1 MAEEFVQS
9 VEDGVHLSKRIYF
22 GKDRAV
28 APPKPMTAME
38 KASQSYLPESPMLY
52 AVICDPAIV
61 DNPDIPS
68 YQPHV
73 HGRCDPPALIPLQMN
88 GISLDADC
96 YLDTAFITVTGSWRV
111 HCVMG
116 SRSCDC
122 RIAVPM
128 GEQGSILGVEVEL
141 PRKSY
146 CTKILTMDDESETE
160 KVAKIEDGCFLKPH
174 IFTLTI
180 PQVDGGTNIS
190 VTIRWS
196 QKLLYCNGQLTLD
209 VPFSFPDFVT
219 PAGKKISKK
228 EKIQLNVNSGPGT
241 EVMCKT
247 TSHPLKERHRQAG
260 KLGFYYESDV
270 LNWSSGNFIF
280 SYTVSSGHTCGSVLL
295 QSPPLLDS
303 DQREIFCCSLFPGDQ
318 QCRKTN
324 GNLLVILLHLA
335 SIEPYDVPSSCQIA
349 SCSSRSKNV
358 FRKEVVF
365 VVDISG
371 SMKGKP
377 IEDTK
382 QALSMALSK
391 LDSQDLFNIIAFN
404 SEKYLF
410 SSSLELATKKAI
422 ENATQ
427 WIGTNFIAGGGTN
440 ILNPMTQA
448 MEMFSYTQQHIP
460 IIFLVTDGAVE
471 DERHICEDCSATIRH
486 LNHDVLD
493 LGSSHLGLFCNHYFL
508 RMLAVMSRG
517 HYNAAYDVDSIEV
530 RMEQLFSR
538 ASSVILANIAFEN
551 LDGLEE
557 FEVFPAP
564 VPDLSSEGPL
574 VLSGRYRGV
583 FPETLKA
590 KGVLADLSNFS
601 LDLKAVQAKDIPL
614 DKVLARQQVELLTA
628 QAWLT
633 ENKDLEQKIA
643 QTSIQNAIISEYTR
657 MILIE
662 TNRGKL
668 VTQSTSK
675 QKVST
680 APKKIEEPKLQK
692 KILLQN
698 LGVGFGDCSATV
710 ENIPPGISETKP
722 ETAEILAKAASNC
735 CGKMCGICCIQTCS
749 KMNDQCAIVLTQFLG
764 AMACLGCLSC
774 CEICC
779 SVNDG

>member
-1 MAEEFVQS
+1 MAEEFVKS
-9 VEDGVHLSKRIYF
+9 VEDGVHLAKRIYF

-28 APPKPMTAME
+28 APPKPMTAMA
-38 KASQSYLPESPMLY
+38 KASLSYLPESPMLY
-52 AVICDPAIV
+52 AVIGDPAIV

-88 GISLDADC
+88 GISLEADC

-146 CTKILTMDDESETE
+146 STKIVTLDDESKTE

-174 IFTLTI
+174 IFTLSI

-228 EKIQLNVNSGPGT
+228 EKIQLNVNSGPGI
-241 EVMCKT
+241 EVICKS
-247 TSHPLKERHRQAG
+247 TSHPLKERQRQAG
-260 KLGFYYESDV
+260 KLGFLYESDV
-270 LNWSSGNFIF
+270 LNWSRANFVF
-280 SYTVSSGHTCGSVLL
+280 SYAVSSSHTCGNVLL
-295 QSPPLLDS
+295 QSPPPLDS
-303 DQREIFCCSLFPGDQ
+303 DQREMFCFSLFPGDQ
-318 QCRKTN
+318 QCGK
-324 GNLLVILLHLA
+324 
-335 SIEPYDVPSSCQIA
+335 
-349 SCSSRSKNV
+349 V
-358 FRKEVVF
+358 FTKEVIF

-382 QALSMALSK
+382 QALCMALSK

-404 SEKYLF
+404 NEKYLF

-440 ILNPMTQA
+440 ILNPLTQA

-460 IIFLVTDGAVE
+460 MIFLVTDGAVE
-471 DERHICEDCSATIRH
+471 DERHIC
-486 LNHDVLD
+486 DVLK
-493 LGSSHLGLFCNHYFL
+493 SHLMQKQMICPRLYAFGIGLFCNHYFL
-508 RMLAVMSRG
+508 RMLAMMSRG

-530 RMEQLFSR
+530 RVEQLFSR
-538 ASSVILANIAFEN
+538 ASSVILADIAFEN

-557 FEVFPAP
+557 FEVFPTP
-564 VPDLSSEGPL
+564 VPDLSSKGPL

-583 FPETLKA
+583 FPDTLKA

-601 LDLKAVQAKDIPL
+601 LDLKAIQTKDIPL
-614 DKVLARQQVELLTA
+614 DKQRQQIELLTA

-643 QTSIQNAIISEYTR
+643 QTSIQKGVISEYTR

-662 TNRGKL
+662 TDKGK
-668 VTQSTSK
+668 VITESTTNTK
-675 QKVST
+675 RKVST
-680 APKKIEEPKLQK
+680 APTKIEEPKIQK
-692 KILLQN
+692 ETLLQN
-698 LGVGFGDCSATV
+698 LGAGFGNYSATN
-710 ENIPPGISETKP
+710 ENISPGTTETKP
-722 ETAEILAKAASNC
+722 ETAEFLAKAASNC
-735 CGKMCGICCIQTCS
+735 CGKTCEICCCMCCIRTCS

-764 AMACLGCLSC
+764 SLACLGCFAC
-774 CEICC
+774 CELCC

>member
-1 MAEEFVQS
+1 MAEEFVKS
-9 VEDGVHLSKRIYF
+9 VEDGVHLAKRIYF
-22 GKDRAV
+22 VKDRAV
-28 APPKPMTAME
+28 APPKPMSAMD
-38 KASQSYLPESPMLY
+38 KASRSYLPESPMLY
-52 AVICDPAIV
+52 AVIGDPAIV

-88 GISLDADC
+88 GISLEADC
-96 YLDTAFITVTGSWRV
+96 YLDTAFITVKGSWRV

-128 GEQGSILGVEVEL
+128 GEKGSILGVEVEL

-146 CTKILTMDDESETE
+146 STKIVTLDDETETE
-160 KVAKIEDGCFLKPH
+160 KVAKIEDGCFLNPH

-241 EVMCKT
+241 EVLCKT
-247 TSHPLKERHRQAG
+247 TSHPLKERQRQPG
-260 KLGFYYESDV
+260 KLGFFYESEV
-270 LNWSSGNFIF
+270 LNWSSGNFVF
-280 SYTVSSGHTCGSVLL
+280 LYTVSSSHIYGSVLF
-295 QSPPLLDS
+295 QSSPPLDN
-303 DQREIFCCSLFPGDQ
+303 DQREMFCCSLFPGDQ
-318 QCRKTN
+318 QCLK
-324 GNLLVILLHLA
+324 
-335 SIEPYDVPSSCQIA
+335 
-349 SCSSRSKNV
+349 V
-358 FRKEVVF
+358 FRKEVIF
-365 VVDISG
+365 VVDLSG

-377 IEDTK
+377 IEATK
-382 QALSMALSK
+382 QALCTALSK
-391 LDSQDLFNIIAFN
+391 FDSQDLFNIIAFN
-404 SEKYLF
+404 SEKNLF
-410 SSSLELATKKAI
+410 SSSLELATKNTI

-440 ILNPMTQA
+440 ILDPLTQA
-448 MEMFSYTQQHIP
+448 MEMFSCTQQHIP
-460 IIFLVTDGAVE
+460 IVFLITDGAVE
-471 DERHICEDCSATIRH
+471 DERHIY
-486 LNHDVLD
+486 DVLK
-493 LGSSHLGLFCNHYFL
+493 SHLMQNQMISPRLYTFGIGLFCNHYFL
-508 RMLAVMSRG
+508 RMLAVASRG
-517 HYNAAYDVDSIEV
+517 HYNAAYDVDSIEI

-557 FEVFPAP
+557 FEVFPTP

-574 VLSGRYRGV
+574 VMSGRYRGV
-583 FPETLKA
+583 FPESLKA

-601 LDLKAVQAKDIPL
+601 LDLKAIQAKDMPL

-643 QTSIQNAIISEYTR
+643 QTSIQNGVISEYTR

-662 TNRGKL
+662 TDRGKV
-668 VTQSTSK
+668 VTESTSK
-675 QKVST
+675 RKVST
-680 APKKIEEPKLQK
+680 APKKIEETKLQK
-692 KILLQN
+692 RILLQN
-698 LGVGFGDCSATV
+698 HGPGFGNCSATV
-710 ENIPPGISETKP
+710 ENIPPGATGTKL

-735 CGKMCGICCIQTCS
+735 CGKMCDICCCMCCARICS
-749 KMNDQCAIVLTQFLG
+749 RMNDQCAIVLTQFLG
-764 AMACLGCLSC
+764 SLACLGCFAC
-774 CEICC
+774 CELCC
-779 SVNDG
+779 SGNDG

>member
-1 MAEEFVQS
+1 MKS
-9 VEDGVHLSKRIYF
+9 VEDGVHLAKRIYF

-38 KASQSYLPESPMLY
+38 KASLSYLPESPMLY
-52 AVICDPAIV
+52 AVIGDPAIV

-88 GISLDADC
+88 GISLEADC

-146 CTKILTMDDESETE
+146 STKIVTLDDESETE
-160 KVAKIEDGCFLKPH
+160 KVAKVEDGCFLKPH
-174 IFTLTI
+174 IFTLSI

-228 EKIQLNVNSGPGT
+228 EKIQLNVNSGPGI
-241 EVMCKT
+241 EVICKS
-247 TSHPLKERHRQAG
+247 TSHPLKERQRQAG
-260 KLGFYYESDV
+260 KLGFFYESDV
-270 LNWSSGNFIF
+270 LNWSRANFVF
-280 SYTVSSGHTCGSVLL
+280 SYAVSSSHTYGNVLL
-295 QSPPLLDS
+295 QSPPPLDS

-318 QCRKTN
+318 QCRK
-324 GNLLVILLHLA
+324 
-335 SIEPYDVPSSCQIA
+335 
-349 SCSSRSKNV
+349 V

-382 QALSMALSK
+382 QALCTALSK

-410 SSSLELATKKAI
+410 SSSLELATKKSI

-440 ILNPMTQA
+440 ILNPLTQA

-471 DERHICEDCSATIRH
+471 DERHIC
-486 LNHDVLD
+486 NVLK
-493 LGSSHLGLFCNHYFL
+493 SHLMQKQMICPRLYTFGIGLFCNHYFL

-530 RMEQLFSR
+530 RVEQLFSR

-557 FEVFPAP
+557 FEVFPTP
-564 VPDLSSEGPL
+564 VPDLSSKGPL

-583 FPETLKA
+583 FPDTLKA

-601 LDLKAVQAKDIPL
+601 LDLKAIQTKDIPL
-614 DKVLARQQVELLTA
+614 DKVLARQQIELLTA

-643 QTSIQNAIISEYTR
+643 QTSIQNGVISEYTR

-662 TNRGKL
+662 TDKGK
-668 VTQSTSK
+668 VITESTSK
-675 QKVST
+675 RKVST
-680 APKKIEEPKLQK
+680 APKKIEEPKLQRK
-692 KILLQN
+692 TLLQN
-698 LGVGFGDCSATV
+698 LGAGFGNYSATI
-710 ENIPPGISETKP
+710 ENISPGITETKP

-735 CGKMCGICCIQTCS
+735 CGKMCDICCCMCCIRTCS

-764 AMACLGCLSC
+764 SLACLGCFAC
-774 CEICC
+774 CELCC
-779 SVNDG
+779 SGNDG

>member
-1 MAEEFVQS
+1 MAEEFVKA

-52 AVICDPAIV
+52 AVINDPAIV

-88 GISLDADC
+88 GISLEADC
-96 YLDTAFITVTGSWRV
+96 YLDNMAFITVTGSWRV

-122 RIAVPM
+122 RIAIPM

-141 PRKSY
+141 PRKTY
-146 CTKILTMDDESETE
+146 CTKIVAVDDESGTE
-160 KVAKIEDGCFLKPH
+160 KLAKIEDGCFLTPQ

-196 QKLLYCNGQLTLD
+196 QKLLYSNGQLTLD

-247 TSHPLKERHRQAG
+247 TSHPLKERQRQAG
-260 KLGFYYESDV
+260 KLGFLYESEV
-270 LNWSSGNFIF
+270 LNWSSCNFVF
-280 SYTVSSGHTCGSVLL
+280 SYTVSSTHISGSVLL
-295 QSPPLLDS
+295 QSPPLLDT
-303 DQREIFCCSLFPGDQ
+303 DQREMFCCSLFPGDQ
-318 QCRKTN
+318 QCRK
-324 GNLLVILLHLA
+324 
-335 SIEPYDVPSSCQIA
+335 
-349 SCSSRSKNV
+349 V

-382 QALSMALSK
+382 QALCTALSK

-427 WIGTNFIAGGGTN
+427 WIGTNFVAGGGTN
-440 ILNPMTQA
+440 ILNPLTQA
-448 MEMFSYTQQHIP
+448 MEMFSYSQQHIP
-460 IIFLVTDGAVE
+460 VIFLVTDGAVE
-471 DERHICEDCSATIRH
+471 DERHIC
-486 LNHDVLD
+486 DVLK
-493 LGSSHLGLFCNHYFL
+493 SHLMQNQMICPRLCTLGIGLFCNHYFL
-508 RMLAVMSRG
+508 RMLAMMSHG
-517 HYNAAYDVDSIEV
+517 HYAAAYDVDSIEV

-538 ASSVILANIAFEN
+538 ASSVILANISFEN

-557 FEVFPAP
+557 FEVLPTST
-564 VPDLSSEGPL
+564 PDLSSEGPL

-583 FPETLKA
+583 FPEMLKA

-601 LDLKAVQAKDIPL
+601 VDLKVVQAKDIPL
-614 DKVLARQQVELLTA
+614 DKVLARQQVELITA

-643 QTSIQNAIISEYTR
+643 QTSIQHAVISEYTR
-657 MILIE
+657 MILME
-662 TNRGKL
+662 TDRGKL
-668 VTQSTSK
+668 VTESTSK
-675 QKVST
+675 RKVST
-680 APKKIEEPKLQK
+680 AAAKIEEPKLEK

-698 LGVGFGDCSATV
+698 LAVGFGNYSATV
-710 ENIPPGISETKP
+710 ENIPPGASETKP

-735 CGKMCGICCIQTCS
+735 CGKMCDICCCMCCIRTCS

-764 AMACLGCLSC
+764 SLACLGCFAC
-774 CEICC
+774 CELCC
-779 SVNDG
+779 SGNDG

>member
-1 MAEEFVQS
+1 MAEEFVKS
-9 VEDGVHLSKRIYF
+9 VEDGVHLSRRIYF

-28 APPKPMTAME
+28 APPKPMTAMD
-38 KASQSYLPESPMLY
+38 KASQSYLPQSPMMY
-52 AVICDPAIV
+52 AVIGDPAIV

-88 GISLDADC
+88 GISLEADC

-116 SRSCDC
+116 SRGCDC

-146 CTKILTMDDESETE
+146 CTKIVPPDDESETE
-160 KVAKIEDGCFLKPH
+160 KVANIEDRCFLKPH
-174 IFTLTI
+174 IFILTI

-241 EVMCKT
+241 EVLCKT
-247 TSHPLKERHRQAG
+247 ASHPLKEQRRQAG
-260 KLGFYYESDV
+260 KLGFFYESEV
-270 LNWSSGNFIF
+270 LNWSSSNFVF
-280 SYTVSSGHTCGSVLL
+280 SYTVSSGHTYGSVLL
-295 QSPPLLDS
+295 QSPSLLDS
-303 DQREIFCCSLFPGDQ
+303 DQREMFCCSLFPGDQ
-318 QCRKTN
+318 QCRK
-324 GNLLVILLHLA
+324 
-335 SIEPYDVPSSCQIA
+335 
-349 SCSSRSKNV
+349 V

-377 IEDTK
+377 IEYTK
-382 QALSMALSK
+382 QALCMALSK
-391 LDSQDLFNIIAFN
+391 LDSQDLFTIIAFN

-410 SSSLELATKKAI
+410 SSSLELATEKAI
-422 ENATQ
+422 ETATQ

-440 ILNPMTQA
+440 ILNPLTQA
-448 MEMFSYTQQHIP
+448 MEMFSYTQQHMP

-471 DERHICEDCSATIRH
+471 DERHICDI
-486 LNHDVLD
+486 LK
-493 LGSSHLGLFCNHYFL
+493 SHLMQNQMTCPRLYTFGIGLFCNHYFL
-508 RMLAVMSRG
+508 RMLAVMSHG

-530 RMEQLFSR
+530 RMGQLFSR

-557 FEVFPAP
+557 FEVFPSP

-590 KGVLADLSNFS
+590 KGVLADMNSFS

-614 DKVLARQQVELLTA
+614 DKVLARQQVELVTA
-628 QAWLT
+628 QAWLSK
-633 ENKDLEQKIA
+633 NKDLEQKIA
-643 QTSIQNAIISEYTR
+643 QTSIQNGVISEYTC

-662 TNRGKL
+662 TDRGKA
-668 VTQSTSK
+668 VTESTSK
-675 QKVST
+675 RKVST
-680 APKKIEEPKLQK
+680 VPKKIEESKLQK

-698 LGVGFGDCSATV
+698 LGAGFGNYGATV
-710 ENIPPGISETKP
+710 ENIPPGATETRP
-722 ETAEILAKAASNC
+722 ETTEILAKAASNC
-735 CGKMCGICCIQTCS
+735 CGKMCDICCCMCCIRTCS

-764 AMACLGCLSC
+764 SLACLGCFSC
-774 CEICC
+774 CELCC
-779 SVNDG
+779 SANDG

>member
-1 MAEEFVQS
+1 MAEEFVKS
-9 VEDGVHLSKRIYF
+9 VEDGVHLAKRIYF

-28 APPKPMTAME
+28 APPKPMTAMA
-38 KASQSYLPESPMLY
+38 KASLSYLPESPMLY
-52 AVICDPAIV
+52 AVIGDPAIV

-88 GISLDADC
+88 GISLEADC

-146 CTKILTMDDESETE
+146 STKIVTLDDESETE

-174 IFTLTI
+174 IFTLSI

-228 EKIQLNVNSGPGT
+228 EKIQLNVNSGPGI
-241 EVMCKT
+241 EVICKS
-247 TSHPLKERHRQAG
+247 TSHPLKERQRQAG
-260 KLGFYYESDV
+260 KLGFFYESDV
-270 LNWSSGNFIF
+270 LNWSRANFVF
-280 SYTVSSGHTCGSVLL
+280 SYAVSSSHTCGNVLL
-295 QSPPLLDS
+295 QSPPPLDS
-303 DQREIFCCSLFPGDQ
+303 DQREMFCFSLFPGDQ
-318 QCRKTN
+318 QCRK
-324 GNLLVILLHLA
+324 
-335 SIEPYDVPSSCQIA
+335 
-349 SCSSRSKNV
+349 V
-358 FRKEVVF
+358 FKKEVIF

-382 QALSMALSK
+382 QALFTALSK
-391 LDSQDLFNIIAFN
+391 LNSQDLFNIIAFN
-404 SEKYLF
+404 NEKYLF

-440 ILNPMTQA
+440 ILNPLTQA

-460 IIFLVTDGAVE
+460 MIFLVTDGAVE
-471 DERHICEDCSATIRH
+471 DERHIC
-486 LNHDVLD
+486 DVLK
-493 LGSSHLGLFCNHYFL
+493 SHLMQKQMICPRLYAFGIGLFCNHYFL
-508 RMLAVMSRG
+508 RMLAMMSRG

-530 RMEQLFSR
+530 RVEQLFSR

-557 FEVFPAP
+557 FEVFPTP
-564 VPDLSSEGPL
+564 VPDLSSKGPL

-583 FPETLKA
+583 FPDTLKA

-601 LDLKAVQAKDIPL
+601 LDLKAIQTKDIPL
-614 DKVLARQQVELLTA
+614 DKVLARQQIELLTA

-643 QTSIQNAIISEYTR
+643 QTSIQNGVISEYTR

-662 TNRGKL
+662 TDKGK
-668 VTQSTSK
+668 VITESTTNTK
-675 QKVST
+675 RKVST
-680 APKKIEEPKLQK
+680 APTKIEEPKLQK
-692 KILLQN
+692 KTLLQN
-698 LGVGFGDCSATV
+698 LGAGFGNYSATN
-710 ENIPPGISETKP
+710 ENISPGTTETKP

-735 CGKMCGICCIQTCS
+735 CGKTCEICCCMCCIRTCS

-764 AMACLGCLSC
+764 SLACLGCFAC
-774 CEICC
+774 CELCC